1 MIGTFFKTEHRLHKS
16 RGHKTYFQPRLKQE
30 VAAYLN
36 DSHLIKWTHAKEA
49 HPCWCCRLLSDPSA
63 VEAVWASVCTCETE
77 QDIMYSQGLQSWPYW
92 WCPSDSS
99 VFSYHPHT
107 IQTQEH
113 SLCAVSLHRHTH
125 TVHLEPQPQHVPSGL
140 NKSRWKE
147 HLHSG
152 NMSQFPQGK
161 TAPIRHRSH
170 VCRKKKKL
178 FHASRLTSR
187 PLQNYPP
194 QPQGRDCW
202 ERNQLIAAP
211 CCYPGLGSVSL
222 SAQIVNAFR
231 RTVAEG
237 LQSARNCPFNV
248 KSSCQADDITKDK
261 TFTDH

>member
-1 MIGTFFKTEHRLHKS
+1 MDSCKRGTPMLVLQTALRPICSGGCMSECAHMWDRTRL
-16 RGHKTYFQPRLKQE
+16 
-30 VAAYLN
+30 
-36 DSHLIKWTHAKEA
+36 
-49 HPCWCCRLLSDPSA
+49 
-63 VEAVWASVCTCETE
+63 
-77 QDIMYSQGLQSWPYW
+77 IMYSRGLQSWFVMGKCGIQQPYW
-92 WCPSDSS
+92 WFPSESS
-99 VFSYHPHT
+99 VFSNHPHT

-113 SLCAVSLHRHTH
+113 SLCAISLHQHTH
-125 TVHLEPQPQHVPSGL
+125 TVHLKPQSQHVPSGL

-170 VCRKKKKL
+170 EYRKKKKL

-211 CCYPGLGSVSL
+211 CCYRVLGSVSF
-222 SAQIVNAFR
+222 SVQIVNVFR

-248 KSSCQADDITKDK
+248 KSSCSGWQYNNG
-261 TFTDH
+261 